1 MKLFAL
7 LVLSAHLLFSAA
19 PSANIATLSGEARI
33 FTKGEI
39 APKNASVSTPLNV
52 GQTLKT
58 RLKTE
63 AGVTFSDSTKI
74 VVGANSSLEISDVK
88 KLAVNG
94 EKVLFKITKQSDL
107 KGLVIT
113 TPTAIIGVRGTQ
125 FMIAKDGKNQTI
137 FLKEGEITVKSPDGL
152 FKNYL
157 TSIEDEFNAY
167 KEELEKEFAVYVE
180 EFTMKGTT
188 GITISGNEVHSKPY
202 TKEIDAEFE
211 AFKRF

>member
-1 MKLFAL
+1 MKFFAFIL
-7 LVLSAHLLFSAA
+7 LCSTLLCANTPAA
-19 PSANIATLSGEARI
+19 KITSLTGEARI

-39 APKNASVSTPLNV
+39 APKNAALNGTLKV
-52 GQTLKT
+52 KQTLKT
-58 RLKTE
+58 RLNSE
-63 AGVTFSDSTKI
+63 AGITFKDSTK
-74 VVGANSSLEISDVK
+74 VLVGPNSSLEVLDIK
-88 KLAVNG
+88 KLSVEG

-113 TPTAIIGVRGTQ
+113 TPTAIIGVKGTM
-125 FMIAKDGKNQTI
+125 FMINSDGKNQTI
-137 FLKEGEITVKSPDGL
+137 YLKEGEIEVKSPQGL

-167 KEELEKEFAVYVE
+167 KADMEKEFAVYVE
-180 EFTMKGTT
+180 EFTMKGMTA
-188 GITISGNEVHSKPY
+188 ISISGNEVHAKPY